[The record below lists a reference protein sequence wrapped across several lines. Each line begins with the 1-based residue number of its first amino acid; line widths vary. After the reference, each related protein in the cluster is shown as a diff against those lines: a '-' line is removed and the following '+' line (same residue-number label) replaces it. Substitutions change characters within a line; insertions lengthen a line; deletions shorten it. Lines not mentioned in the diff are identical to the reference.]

1 MLKLFPRVILADKTT
16 ELRLC
21 GDELT
26 SGTKVTVSVQSMEKY
41 NVPHTDKYRIDEDN
55 RLIARDI
62 VVNGGEA
69 KFSFTPFGEQR
80 HRVYIDTGA
89 MYRAV
94 GLKAV
99 RSGVDT
105 LDAHGLEKLI
115 KKIEIDIRYENGE
128 QHIYLDGEDVSGKIR
143 TPEISIA
150 ASNVSSIPAVR
161 TEMVE
166 LQRRL
171 AENHNVIMDG
181 RDIGSCVLPNAEL
194 KIYLTASVDARAL
207 RRCRQLEE
215 SGTHASLEDVKRDI
229 ELRDRQDMTRAASPL
244 VIADGA
250 RVVDTSDM
258 SLEESVNTVINM
270 IREYTK

>member
-1 MLKLFPRVILADKTT
+1 M
-16 ELRLC
+16 
-21 GDELT
+21 
-26 SGTKVTVSVQSMEKY
+26 TKIA
-41 NVPHTDKYRIDEDN
+41 IDGPAGAGKST
-55 RLIARDI
+55 ISKQA
-62 VVNGGEA
+62 A
-69 KFSFTPFGEQR
+69 KQLGF
-80 HRVYIDTGA
+80 VYIDTGA

-99 RSGVDT
+99 RMGIGT
-105 LDAHGLEKLI
+105 LDAGGLEKLI
-115 KKIEIDIRYENGE
+115 KEIEIDIRYENGE

-166 LQRRL
+166 MQRRL

-181 RDIGSCVLPNAEL
+181 RDIGSCVLPDAEL
-194 KIYLTASVDARAL
+194 KIYLTASVNARAL

-215 SGTHASLEDVKRDI
+215 SGMSASLDDVKRDI

-244 VIADGA
+244 VVADGA
-250 RVVDTSDM
+250 KIVDTSGM
-258 SLEESVNTVINM
+258 SLEESVNTVIDM

>member
-1 MLKLFPRVILADKTT
+1 M
-16 ELRLC
+16 
-21 GDELT
+21 
-26 SGTKVTVSVQSMEKY
+26 TKIA
-41 NVPHTDKYRIDEDN
+41 IDGPAGAGKSTISKQAAGQ
-55 RLIARDI
+55 L
-62 VVNGGEA
+62 G
-69 KFSFTPFGEQR
+69 F
-80 HRVYIDTGA
+80 VYIDTGA

-99 RSGVDT
+99 RMGIGT
-105 LDAHGLEKLI
+105 LDAGGLDKLI
-115 KKIEIDIRYENGE
+115 KEIEIDIRYENGE

-166 LQRRL
+166 MQRRL

-181 RDIGSCVLPNAEL
+181 RDIGSCVLPDAEL
-194 KIYLTASVDARAL
+194 KIYLTASVNARAL

-215 SGTHASLEDVKRDI
+215 SGMSASLDDVKRDI

-244 VIADGA
+244 VVADGA
-250 RVVDTSDM
+250 KIVDTSDM
-258 SLEESVNTVINM
+258 SLEESVNTVIDM